1 MHKPLSWTTIWV
13 LSSVSCAGSA
23 ISRTRNPD
31 NPVGKLQQLNF
42 PMLASRQSGLWA
54 RTPDSYLCPA
64 TTQGHSPN
72 LERDVAG
79 DGAGSQCTNCID
91 YGFSCTYVEVAKKRG
106 PPKSYVESLENRVE
120 KLQDLISKI
129 SPEALEHIDSA
140 PDVPFPASLRP
151 PSTLHTHWPAFDPA
165 PARFIRHLGTGT
177 APPIVDDEDFLTD
190 NLDKLHIQ
198 SNKRFFG
205 KSSGAM
211 LIKTALELKEE
222 YLGVHEQRLPWPDP
236 NLAPL
241 PTLPPFT
248 FPPPD
253 LLASLVDLYFVH
265 MNRYLPLLHHP
276 TFERALTQGL
286 HHTDRSF
293 GSTVLLVCAVAGC
306 FLDDPRVMDDPPDGG
321 PQNAHSSGWKW
332 FAQVPLIKP
341 ATFNAPCLY
350 ELQFYALFGQFLQAS
365 SVPQACWTVVGIGIC
380 IAQDVG
386 AHRRRKRAVHTVED
400 ELCAR
405 AFWVLVCMDRLFSSS
420 LGRPCSIHDEDF
432 DIDLPIECD
441 DEYWEH
447 PDPEQR
453 WRQPTPDKTPS
464 LVTYF
469 VVYIRLNQIL
479 AFLLR
484 TVYAINKSKILL
496 GFVGQQWEEN
506 IVSELDSA
514 LNVWVDLLPDHLRWD
529 PTREND
535 IFFNQ
540 SASLYSAYYHVQ
552 ILVHCLFI
560 LSARNPRAALA
571 FPSLAICTNA
581 AHACSHVLDAQRK
594 RLSVAPPPLQT
605 SAFSAGV
612 VLLLS
617 LWGGKRAS
625 LKMDYEK
632 EMGDVK
638 RCMDILEA
646 SESSDILCKLAS
658 VGDLPLPKSSTG
670 TSTAQKR
677 DHKADRDG
685 DNESLR
691 PGSGYRSGSGSVSAL
706 HHQTMAAPRS
716 ATGRSIRRHV
726 SVAGSASGSMVLG
739 SGVGVGGGVGLGSGG
754 GGGGGSGRV
763 ASTERRPP
771 PLTQEQL
778 YTLEYEFGPHLY
790 RTGGGQG
797 YQRPLARH
805 QHQHQSHPYQHQQH
819 QSQSQSQSQSQLMHP
834 EYWYGASGRGEQ
846 HHPQHQQYQ
855 HTRTHLQTQRLSR
868 PHTGHGH
875 SPVTSTP
882 SSSSGYSSS
891 YYGASPVDIG
901 IMSSFAGGTGT
912 GTGGTGAGAGAF
924 AQSHDPGYAY
934 QIGQG
939 REGLGA
945 GVGVGAMGIP
955 GVDVGAGA
963 GSNGVPTDETFA
975 MWSEAP
981 AGFE

>member
-1 MHKPLSWTTIWV
+1 MSSDEDGNDRLSQDAKRRRIQRA
-13 LSSVSCAGSA
+13 C
-23 ISRTRNPD
+23 
-31 NPVGKLQQLNF
+31 
-42 PMLASRQSGLWA
+42 
-54 RTPDSYLCPA
+54 
-64 TTQGHSPN
+64 
-72 LERDVAG
+72 DVCRRKKIRC
-79 DGAGSQCTNCID
+79 DGVQMPGSQCTNCID
-91 YGFSCTYVEVAKKRG
+91 YGLSCTYVEAAKKRG

-151 PSTLHTHWPAFDPA
+151 PSTLHTQWPAFDPA

-198 SNKRFFG
+198 SNERFFG

-222 YLGVHEQRLPWPDP
+222 YLGVREQRLPVPLPPPIEGHDGLANLRESWPDS
-236 NLAPL
+236 NLAP
-241 PTLPPFT
+241 PPGLPPFT

-253 LLASLVDLYFVH
+253 LLASLVDLYFIH
-265 MNRYLPLLHHP
+265 MNRYLPLLHRP
-276 TFERALTQGL
+276 TFERALAQGL

-293 GSTVLLVCAVAGC
+293 GSTVLLLCAVAGR
-306 FLDDPRVMDDPPDGG
+306 FSDDPRVMDDPPDGG

-365 SVPQACWTVVGIGIC
+365 SVPQACWTVVGIGIR

-400 ELCAR
+400 ELCTR

-514 LNVWVDLLPDHLRWD
+514 LNAWVDLLPDHLRWD

-540 SASLYSAYYHVQ
+540 SASLYSAYYHVR
-552 ILVHCLFI
+552 ILVHRPFI
-560 LSARNPRAALA
+560 PSPRNPRAALA

-581 AHACSHVLDAQRK
+581 ARACSHVLDAQRK
-594 RLSVAPPPLQT
+594 RFSVAPPPLQT

-617 LWGGKRAS
+617 LWGGKRAG
-625 LKMDYEK
+625 LKTDYEK

-638 RCMDILEA
+638 RYGFYQAA
-646 SESSDILCKLAS
+646 SGKLPPTPLRLSSSNPSQSDILCELAS

-677 DHKADRDG
+677 DREADG
-685 DNESLR
+685 DGDDESPR
-691 PGSGYRSGSGSVSAL
+691 PGSGYRSGSGSVSAP
-706 HHQTMAAPRS
+706 HHEAMAAPRS

-754 GGGGGSGRV
+754 GGGGGGGRV

-778 YTLEYEFGPHLY
+778 YTLEYEFGPHSY

-797 YQRPLARH
+797 YQRPPARH
-805 QHQHQSHPYQHQQH
+805 QHQQHQHQSHPYQHQQH

-846 HHPQHQQYQ
+846 HHPQHQHQQYQ

-901 IMSSFAGGTGT
+901 IMSSFAGGAGT

-934 QIGQG
+934 RIGQG
-939 REGLGA
+939 REGPGA
-945 GVGVGAMGIP
+945 GVGVGPMGIP